1 MPVHPLPHPSGASPQ
16 PGGADPFP
24 ILDRPDRPERSERS
38 DRPDRPDPERP
49 SSGPGPTLAQVAA
62 HAGVSSAT
70 ASRVLNRSA
79 PVSAQIAARVESA
92 VRELRYVRR
101 RASAATSRD
110 TGAIA
115 VVAFADVLRFHAD
128 QFPVRLLA
136 GAQRVVPDR
145 ELVVLT
151 AGPGPARPSLVRYLC
166 GGHVDGVLLVGRWGD
181 PALPGLVQAAG
192 VPVVALGRPPQSQRL
207 AHVDADNLSGARAA
221 VRLLHRAGRRRIAT
235 IAGPPDTAAGADRL
249 AGYRRALLDHGD
261 PARCAVAYGDFGSR
275 SGEHAM
281 VRLLDQFPDV
291 DAVFAASDAMAVGA
305 LRALRRLG
313 RRVPDDVAVVG
324 FDDSPAAASARPGLT
339 TVRQPVED
347 LGARAVELL
356 RDPSPTR
363 SVVLPTH
370 LVVRQSC

>member
-1 MPVHPLPHPSGASPQ
+1 M
-16 PGGADPFP
+16 
-24 ILDRPDRPERSERS
+24 
-38 DRPDRPDPERP
+38 
-49 SSGPGPTLAQVAA
+49 PGPTLAQVAA
-62 HAGVSSAT
+62 RASVSSAT

-79 PVSAQIAARVESA
+79 PVSAEIAARVECA
-92 VRELRYVRR
+92 ARELRYVRR
-101 RASAATSRD
+101 RAPAATARD

-128 QFPVRLLA
+128 PFPVRLLA
-136 GAQRVVPDR
+136 GAQRVSPER

-151 AGPGPARPSLVRYLC
+151 AGPGPGPARPSLVRYLC

-181 PALPGLVQAAG
+181 PALPGLLQAAG
-192 VPVVALGRPPQSQRL
+192 VPVVSLGRPPQPQRL

-221 VRLLHRAGRRRIAT
+221 VHLLHRAGRRRIAT

-249 AGYRRALLDHGD
+249 AGYRRALADHAD
-261 PARCAVAYGDFGSR
+261 PTRCAVAYGDFGSR

-281 VRLLDQFPDV
+281 LKLLGQHPDV

-313 RRVPDDVAVVG
+313 RRVPEDVAVIG
-324 FDDSPAAASARPGLT
+324 FDDSPAAATARPGLT

-356 RDPSPTR
+356 RDPSPSR

-370 LVVRQSC
+370 LVVRESC

>member
-1 MPVHPLPHPSGASPQ
+1 MLPVHPLPRPHHAGPLPDGAAPLS
-16 PGGADPFP
+16 A
-24 ILDRPDRPERSERS
+24 LRP
-38 DRPDRPDPERP
+38 
-49 SSGPGPTLAQVAA
+49 PGPTLAQVAA

-79 PVSAQIAARVESA
+79 PVSAQIAARVELA
-92 VRELRYVRR
+92 ARELRYVRR
-101 RASAATSRD
+101 RAPAAAAARD

-128 QFPVRLLA
+128 PFPVRLLA
-136 GAQRVVPDR
+136 GAQHVAPER

-181 PALPGLVQAAG
+181 PALPGLLQAAG

-221 VRLLHRAGRRRIAT
+221 MGLLHRAGRRRIAT

-261 PARCAVAYGDFGSR
+261 PTRTAVAYGDFGTR

-281 VRLLDQFPDV
+281 LRLLDQFPDV

-313 RRVPDDVAVVG
+313 RRVPDDVAVIG
-324 FDDSPAAASARPGLT
+324 FDDSPAAATVRPGLT

-356 RDPSPTR
+356 RDPSPGR

>member
-1 MPVHPLPHPSGASPQ
+1 MPVHPLPHPVGAPRQ
-16 PGGADPFP
+16 PGGTLPFPTPCPDGSPDAANAPNPADPASTP
-24 ILDRPDRPERSERS
+24 
-38 DRPDRPDPERP
+38 
-49 SSGPGPTLAQVAA
+49 PGPTLAQVAA
-62 HAGVSSAT
+62 RAGVSSAT

-79 PVSAQIAARVESA
+79 PVSAEIAARVERA
-92 VRELRYVRR
+92 ARELSYVRR
-101 RASAATSRD
+101 RAPAATARD

-128 QFPVRLLA
+128 PFPVRLLA

-181 PALPGLVQAAG
+181 PALPGLLQAAG
-192 VPVVALGRPPQSQRL
+192 VPVVSLGRPPQSQRL

-221 VRLLHRAGRRRIAT
+221 VNLLHRAGRRRIAT

-249 AGYRRALLDHGD
+249 AGYRRAMADQGD
-261 PARCAVAYGDFGSR
+261 PTRCAVAYGDFGSR

-281 VRLLDQFPDV
+281 LRLLDQYPDV
-291 DAVFAASDAMAVGA
+291 DAVFAASDAMAMGA
-305 LRALRRLG
+305 LRALHRLG
-313 RRVPDDVAVVG
+313 RRVPDDVAVIG
-324 FDDSPAAASARPGLT
+324 FDDSPAAATARPGLT

-356 RDPSPTR
+356 QDPVPGR
-363 SVVLPTH
+363 AVVLPTH

>member
-24 ILDRPDRPERSERS
+24 ILDRPERS
-38 DRPDRPDPERP
+38 DRPDRLDPERP
-49 SSGPGPTLAQVAA
+49 PSGPGPTLAQVAA

-261 PARCAVAYGDFGSR
+261 PTRCAVAYGDFGSR

>member
-1 MPVHPLPHPSGASPQ
+1 MPLHPLPHPITATRQ
-16 PGGADPFP
+16 PGGTLPFP
-24 ILDRPDRPERSERS
+24 TPCPEAPADRPGPADGSPGA
-38 DRPDRPDPERP
+38 P
-49 SSGPGPTLAQVAA
+49 PGPTLAQVAA
-62 HAGVSSAT
+62 RAGVSSAT

-79 PVSAQIAARVESA
+79 PVSAEIAARVERA
-92 VRELRYVRR
+92 ARELNYVRR
-101 RASAATSRD
+101 RAPAATARD

-128 QFPVRLLA
+128 PFPVRLLA

-181 PALPGLVQAAG
+181 PALPGLLQAAG
-192 VPVVALGRPPQSQRL
+192 VPVVSLGRPPQSQRL

-221 VRLLHRAGRRRIAT
+221 VNLLHRAGRRRIAT

-249 AGYRRALLDHGD
+249 AGYRRAMADQGD

-281 VRLLDQFPDV
+281 LRLLDQYPDV
-291 DAVFAASDAMAVGA
+291 DAVFAASDAMAMGA
-305 LRALRRLG
+305 LRALHRLG
-313 RRVPDDVAVVG
+313 RRVPDDVAVIG
-324 FDDSPAAASARPGLT
+324 FDDSPAAATARPGLT

-356 RDPSPTR
+356 QDPTPGR